1 MFTQEQQC
9 VFDWLKNKLQLTIFA
24 ETYKGTLFLLNE
36 KPPGYITF
44 VAHGGRDLM
53 NGLAMTCCGI
63 KRSQVQYQQHVD
75 KIQNVWKDDW
85 RAQGVT
91 MSDDGPKGHLIPFS
105 VCQKV
110 RDMIEAHKAGR
121 IRSNDADMLF
131 FSTFLDYSDK
141 DKIPMNFLSD
151 WKAAKEWFQKH
162 THLRDNELSSD
173 ASSEVVKHFK
183 MLDELLY
190 VAASSEFERIKGIH
204 DILEETNR

>member
-24 ETYKGTLFLLNE
+24 ETYKGALFLLNE

-44 VAHGGRDLM
+44 VAHVGRDLM

-63 KRSQVQYQQHVD
+63 RRSQVQYQQHVD
-75 KIQNVWKDDW
+75 KIQNVWKDHW
-85 RAQGVT
+85 GTQGFT
-91 MSDDGPKGHLIPFS
+91 KSDNSQKGHLIPFS

-110 RDMIEAHKAGR
+110 KDMIEAHKAGR
-121 IRSNDADMLF
+121 IRNDDADMLF

-151 WKAAKEWFQKH
+151 WKTAKEWFLKH

-173 ASSEVVKHFK
+173 TSSEVVRHFR

>member
-9 VFDWLKNKLQLTIFA
+9 VFDWLKNKLRLTIFA
-24 ETYKGTLFLLNE
+24 ETYKGALFLLNE

-44 VAHGGRDLM
+44 VAHVGRELM
-53 NGLAMTCCGI
+53 NSLARTCLGI
-63 KRSQVQYQQHVD
+63 GSSQVQYVQHVD
-75 KIQNVWKDDW
+75 KIQNVWKDHW
-85 RAQGVT
+85 GAQGLT
-91 MSDDGPKGHLIPFS
+91 MSDDSPKGHLIPFS

-110 RDMIEAHKAGR
+110 KGMIEAHKAGR
-121 IRSNDADMLF
+121 IRNDDADMFF

-151 WKAAKEWFQKH
+151 WKAAKKWFQKH
-162 THLRDNELSSD
+162 THLGDNELSGD
-173 ASSEVVKHFK
+173 TSSEVVRHFK

-190 VAASSEFERIKGIH
+190 VAASSEFERIKGTH

>member
-9 VFDWLKNKLQLTIFA
+9 VFNWLKDKLQLTIFA
-24 ETYKGTLFLLNE
+24 EIYKGALFLLNE

-44 VAHGGRDLM
+44 VAHVGREFM
-53 NGLAMTCCGI
+53 NGLARTCCGI
-63 KRSQVQYQQHVD
+63 GSSQVQYVQHVD
-75 KIQNVWKDDW
+75 KIQNVWKDHW
-85 RAQGVT
+85 GAQGLT
-91 MSDDGPKGHLIPFS
+91 MSDDSPKGHLIPFS

-110 RDMIEAHKAGR
+110 KDMIEAHKAGR
-121 IRSNDADMLF
+121 IRSDDADMLF

-151 WKAAKEWFQKH
+151 WKAAKKWFQKH
-162 THLRDNELSSD
+162 VHLEANDFSRDE
-173 ASSEVVKHFK
+173 SSEVVKHFK

-204 DILEETNR
+204 DILEETNG